1 MKNVRKHRNIRLVL
15 TLERKNYLVSEPSY
29 RTKKIFSDYLLAIE
43 IKKTHI
49 LMSKPVYSGL
59 KILEISKIVTC
70 EFCYDY
76 VKVKYDKKAN
86 YATWIQILYS
96 IHNNR

>member
-1 MKNVRKHRNIRLVL
+1 
-15 TLERKNYLVSEPSY
+15 
-29 RTKKIFSDYLLAIE
+29 
-43 IKKTHI
+43 
-49 LMSKPVYSGL
+49 MSQPVYSGL
-59 KILEISKIVTC
+59 TILEISKIVTC